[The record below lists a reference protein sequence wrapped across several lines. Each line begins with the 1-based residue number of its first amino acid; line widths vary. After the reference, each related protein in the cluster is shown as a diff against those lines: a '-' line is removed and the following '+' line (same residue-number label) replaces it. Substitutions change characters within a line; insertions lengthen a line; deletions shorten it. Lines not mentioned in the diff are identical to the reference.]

1 VVAAPALTRV
11 RALLAPAAVAVG
23 VCSACAV
30 VVWAN
35 PTEPGNPLP
44 PCPTKALLGINCPG
58 CGSLRMIYS
67 LLHGELGAAVHYN
80 VVALIALPLLVTAFV
95 TWTVGRWSG
104 RTVRSWQHWRWAP
117 AIALVVFGSWFVVRN
132 IPVEPFRSLKV

>member
-1 VVAAPALTRV
+1 MVAAPAMTRV

-23 VCSACAV
+23 AGAACAV
-30 VVWAN
+30 VAWAN
-35 PTEPGNPLP
+35 PTDPGNPLP
-44 PCPTKALLGINCPG
+44 PCPTKAVLGINCPG

-67 LLHGELGAAVHYN
+67 LLRGDVGAAVHYN
-80 VVALIALPLLVTAFV
+80 VVALVTLPLFVMAFV
-95 TWTVGRWSG
+95 TWTAGRWRG

-117 AIALVVFGSWFVVRN
+117 TVAIVVLGAWFVIRN